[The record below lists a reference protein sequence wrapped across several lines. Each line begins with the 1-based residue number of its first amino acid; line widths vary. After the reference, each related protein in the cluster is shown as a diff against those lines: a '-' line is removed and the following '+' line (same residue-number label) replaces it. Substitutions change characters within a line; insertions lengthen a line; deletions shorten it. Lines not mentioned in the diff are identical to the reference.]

1 MFVEHKNRPGG
12 EGGGGG
18 SRGIIL
24 LDIDP
29 IQEVNFDGQGRRK
42 MLCVKKLKN
51 NSTHAKLEN
60 VPISQAAI
68 VISDFSLTPLEKV
81 EAALLRS
88 LLENVKTEIRDGEGE
103 YIDRLRGQ
111 FRTLFSEDDI
121 EFSSEEMG

>member
-1 MFVEHKNRPGG
+1 MFVPHEDRPGG
-12 EGGGGG
+12 EGGG
-18 SRGIIL
+18 SIGIIVI
-24 LDIDP
+24 DIQL
-29 IQEVNFDGQGRRK
+29 IKEVNFDGQGKRK
-42 MLCVKKLKN
+42 MLCVKKFKN

-68 VISDFSLTPLEKV
+68 VISDLSLTPLEKV

-103 YIDRLRGQ
+103 YIDRLRDQ

-121 EFSSEEMG
+121 EFSSEEIG

>member
-1 MFVEHKNRPGG
+1 MFSDPSNRPGG
-12 EGGGGG
+12 EGGGG

-29 IQEVNFDGQGRRK
+29 IQEVNFDRQGRRK

-68 VISDFSLTPLEKV
+68 VISDLSLTPLEKV

-103 YIDRLRGQ
+103 YIDRLRDQ

-121 EFSSEEMG
+121 EFSSEEIG